1 MVHTDVLA
9 DTSLHQ
15 DNISE
20 CMISL
25 AIKLSCNSRREREQ
39 GGRMTAD
46 YLMEMLRNTNQVQ
59 LPLQPLWYAQF
70 SQYSKKKNK
79 SKHITRRES
88 NEDKLD

>member
-1 MVHTDVLA
+1 
-9 DTSLHQ
+9 
-15 DNISE
+15 
-20 CMISL
+20 
-25 AIKLSCNSRREREQ
+25 
-39 GGRMTAD
+39 MTAD

-70 SQYSKKKNK
+70 SQYSKKKK